1 MSKKYKKESHSPEY
15 YEKMFSDLPKDIPTG
30 ISTEKKPDL
39 RTNIKYKESDIP
51 LPYKPKKNTPPK
63 YKTANQI
70 ENELTGKSSADRL
83 LESLNQRDKQRAEE
97 KKKKTKK
104 ASWFSSL
111 FSKKGGRKSQK
122 RQKKMD
128 CRKTKTSYRK

>member
-15 YEKMFSDLPKDIPTG
+15 YEKMFSNLPKAPTR

-39 RTNIKYKESDIP
+39 RTNIKYKESDFP
-51 LPYKPKKNTPPK
+51 LPYKPKKKTPPK
-63 YKTANQI
+63 SKTANQI

-83 LESLNQRDKQRAEE
+83 LESLNKRDKQREE
-97 KKKKTKK
+97 QKKNITKKT
-104 ASWFSSL
+104 SWFSSL
-111 FSKKGGRKSQK
+111 FSRGGRKSQK